1 MKLRIL
7 HRLNAWLEGILPE
20 QRLFLKSDQGT
31 RFIRLSPRTQAFA
44 LTGCAAFVG
53 WTIIVSAFFFLG
65 AISAGSTRDQIAR
78 SQDAY
83 EARLNALSE
92 ERNARASEAEQALE
106 RFYVAL
112 DEVSKMQEILLAS
125 EDRRRELET
134 GIEVIQ
140 ATLRRTIAERDDA
153 RSRAELFRTELEA
166 ETGTARTGTGQMQD
180 AQTTLAFLTEALDQV
195 AVKRD
200 EAIQIAGSAE
210 AETEALE
217 REIRIMAD
225 RNAQIFAQLEA
236 AVEVSFEPL
245 RKIFDRAGLPTDRI
259 LNEVR
264 RGYTGQGGPLTPISF
279 STRGNALI
287 DSDTGRANDILNR
300 MQEVDLYRLAAE
312 RSPLGHPIR
321 GSYRETSGFGPRW
334 GRMHNGHDFAGPHG
348 TDIVSTADGTVTYAG
363 WQSGYGKIVKIRHA
377 FGFETRYAHL
387 TTIRVK
393 RGQRVSRGQHIG
405 DMGSTGR
412 STGTHLHYEIR
423 SGDTALDPKPFVD
436 AGRNVF

>member
-1 MKLRIL
+1 M
-7 HRLNAWLEGILPE
+7 PE

-31 RFIRLSPRTQAFA
+31 RFVRLSPRTQFIA
-44 LTGCAAFVG
+44 LTGSAAFVG
-53 WTIIVSAFFFLG
+53 WTIFVSAFFFLG
-65 AISAGSTRDQIAR
+65 AISAGSTRDQVAR
-78 SQDAY
+78 SQDVY
-83 EARLNALSE
+83 EARLNALSD
-92 ERNARASEAEQALE
+92 ERNARAMEAEQALE

-153 RSRAELFRTELEA
+153 RDRANMFRTELEA
-166 ETGTARTGTGQMQD
+166 STGTAQTSTGQMQD
-180 AQTTLAFLTEALDQV
+180 THTTLTFLTEALNDV

-200 EAIQIAGSAE
+200 RAIEIAGSAE

-225 RNAQIFAQLEA
+225 RNAQIFAQLES

-245 RKIFDRAGLPTDRI
+245 RKVFNRAGLPTDRI

-279 STRGNALI
+279 STRGNALL
-287 DSDTGRANDILNR
+287 DADTARANDILNR

-312 RSPLGHPIR
+312 RSPLGHPVS
-321 GSYRETSGFGPRW
+321 GPHRETSGFGPRW
-334 GRMHNGHDFAGPHG
+334 GRMHKGHDFAGPHG
-348 TDIVSTADGTVTYAG
+348 TDIVSTADGTVTFAG
-363 WQSGYGKIVKIRHA
+363 WQSGYGKLVKIRHA

-423 SGDTALDPKPFVD
+423 SGSTALDPKPFLD
-436 AGRNVF
+436 AGSNVF